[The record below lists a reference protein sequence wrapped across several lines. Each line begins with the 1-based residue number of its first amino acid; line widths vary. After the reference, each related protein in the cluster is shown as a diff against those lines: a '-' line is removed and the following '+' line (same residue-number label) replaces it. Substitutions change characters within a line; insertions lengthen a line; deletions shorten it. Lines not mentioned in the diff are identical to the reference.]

1 MQSDFETKALTRAK
15 KILEKDLS
23 MAEHIHKAELEKQ
36 RRKLEKMSLWGK
48 VKSFFSDLF

>member
-1 MQSDFETKALTRAK
+1 MLNDFEVKDLKRAK

-23 MAEHIHKAELEKQ
+23 MAEHIHKVQQEEQKHRMEKT
-36 RRKLEKMSLWGK
+36 SLWGK